1 MVRKIGDIPPGAEAV
16 KAFIENA
23 GKVTPATEPSAQ
35 DEFHAAMESVKKR
48 KGAESKVQ
56 DEIGRKGD
64 HVPSN
69 PQPSFEDID
78 PEIQRKLRAAG
89 YEPPKPKTP

>member
-1 MVRKIGDIPPGAEAV
+1 MTKIGPNPPPVDAV
-16 KAFIENA
+16 KAFIEKA

-78 PEIQRKLRAAG
+78 PEIQKKLRDGG
-89 YEPPKPKTP
+89 YEPPKPKSL